1 MKLLRIKYKRN
12 YTSDEWP
19 NEYFTNASINKTVT
33 HRRKNR
39 FAGQSVQANFEQ
51 LAYDSLVKSESGY
64 HPSANHPVLQFQTKY
79 HTIEDDPQYSYQYFW
94 FANLPDPVPEMLG
107 DWFSVESRRLISH
120 YWGDATGGDDTP
132 YNLYASACA
141 KYKNELG
148 IRVVNI
154 DVVDSNNVSVWPG

>member
-19 NEYFTNASINKTVT
+19 DEYFTNASINETVT
-33 HRRKNR
+33 HRRRRQHTAQTK
-39 FAGQSVQANFEQ
+39 QEQ
-51 LAYDSLVKSESGY
+51 LAYDSMLKSEASY
-64 HPSANHPVLQFQTKY
+64 QPSANHPVIQFQTKN
-79 HTIEDDPQYSYQYFW
+79 HTIEDEPQYSYQYFW
-94 FANLPDPVPEMLG
+94 FADLPDPLPEMLG

-120 YWGDATGGDDTP
+120 YWGDATGENNTP

-148 IRVVNI
+148 IHVVNI
-154 DVVDSNNVSVWPG
+154 DIVDSDNVSVWPG